1 MVERLVILKVSA
13 CGLSDIGLVRQN
25 NEDVWAEV
33 EDLSLYLLADG
44 MGGHQAG
51 EIAAREAIDV
61 FCQISQK
68 ALKDESLSLDE
79 RVEEIKATFDQ
90 VNSHVYKMGRAN
102 SELKGMGTT
111 LCALLINDE
120 GAIIAHVGDSRV
132 YRLRH
137 GQLVQITKDHSL
149 VRELIELGQVSER
162 QASDFV
168 YKNIITRAIGT
179 EPTVEPSVQILENIS
194 GDIYILCSDG
204 LSDLLSLNEI
214 EAIVKK
220 HEHLSQSAKEL
231 VDASKAKGGHDNVTV
246 VMVKVSESH
255 EREAKHISR

>member
-1 MVERLVILKVSA
+1 MVERLVALKVSA

-33 EDLSLYLLADG
+33 EDFNLYLLADG

-51 EIAAREAIDV
+51 EIAAREAVDV
-61 FCQISQK
+61 FCHDVQK
-68 ALKDESLSLDE
+68 SLKGDGLSLDE
-79 RVEEIKATFDQ
+79 NAKKIKAAFEH

-102 SELKGMGTT
+102 PELKGMGTT
-111 LCALLINDE
+111 LCALLIHDE

-132 YRLRH
+132 YRLRN
-137 GQLVQITKDHSL
+137 GQLAQMTKDHSL
-149 VRELIELGQVSER
+149 VRELIELGQVSEH

-179 EPTVEPSVQILENIS
+179 EPAVDPTIQILENIP
-194 GDIYILCSDG
+194 GDFYILCTDG

-214 EAIVKK
+214 ETIVKK
-220 HEHLSQSAKEL
+220 HELLSQTAKEL
-231 VDASKAKGGHDNVTV
+231 IDTSKAKGGHDNVTV
-246 VMVKVSESH
+246 VLVKVSESH
-255 EREAKHISR
+255 EREAKHLS